1 MWPRRR
7 AAKTIAAV
15 SRSSSSDGAAAR
27 VRTPLNSRRTLL
39 ELFDAALRAVDGRAC
54 VERFLRAAAV
64 AAPVELF
71 AIGKAAAAMT
81 HGARAALGFG
91 IERALV
97 ITKVGHADGSLEG
110 PGVTQLQGAHP
121 MPDFS
126 SLANGAEL
134 ERRVQ
139 EALRAVL
146 PIFLVSG
153 GSSSLVEALR
163 DGVSLDDVCAL
174 NVHGMAAGWGIATL
188 NLERKKLSRIKGGGL
203 ARLLDGRPALALF
216 ISDVP
221 DDDPDV
227 IGSGLL
233 GRDAGRPD
241 SIERHVV
248 ANVERAVEAALAA
261 GAALGLRLERRAG
274 RFDGDAEMV
283 ARDFVAALRATNAD
297 GLVWGGESTVKLPVR
312 HGCGGRNTHL
322 ALAAARLLR
331 AGEPLQILAAGTD
344 GTDGATSDAGAIVDA
359 DSVTRAELGG
369 CDVERACREYDS
381 GIALEAA
388 GDLVHTGPT
397 GTNVGDILIGIKRSA
412 VSVRGDTSARML

>member
-1 MWPRRR
+1 MNP
-7 AAKTIAAV
+7 
-15 SRSSSSDGAAAR
+15 
-27 VRTPLNSRRTLL
+27 RRTLL
-39 ELFDAALRAVDGRAC
+39 ELFAAALRAVDGRDC
-54 VERFLRAAAV
+54 VERFLRDARV

-91 IERALV
+91 IERALI
-97 ITKVGHADGSLEG
+97 ITKVGHADVSLDG

-121 MPDFS
+121 MPDFA
-126 SLANGAEL
+126 SLSNGSEL

-139 EALRAVL
+139 EALPAVL
-146 PIFLVSG
+146 PVFLISG

-163 DGVSLDDVCAL
+163 DGVSLDDVFAL
-174 NVHGMAAGWGIATL
+174 NVRGLAEGWDIATL
-188 NLERKKLSRIKGGGL
+188 NAERKKLSRIKGGGI
-203 ARLLDGRPALALF
+203 ARLLEGRRALALF

-221 DDDPDV
+221 DDNPDV

-241 SIERHVV
+241 SIERHVI
-248 ANVERAVEAALAA
+248 ANVDRCVDATLAA
-261 GAALGLRLERRAG
+261 GTAVGLRLERGAG
-274 RFDGDAEMV
+274 RFDGDAERV
-283 ARDFVAALRATNAD
+283 AQDFVAALRATDAD

-312 HGCGGRNTHL
+312 HGRGGRNTHL

-344 GTDGATSDAGAIVDA
+344 GTDGATTDAGAIVDA

-369 CDVERACREYDS
+369 CDVERASRDFDS
-381 GIALEAA
+381 GFALEAA

-397 GTNVGDILIGIKRSA
+397 GTNVGDILIGIKRS
-412 VSVRGDTSARML
+412 VLSVRGDTPSRML